1 MQASLYNHFNALGL
15 RYSSHYYVLRKICI
29 IYVTAS
35 GLRKCLVRHQ
45 QTSKHELYMIMR
57 LLISYVLLYFDFL
70 RNVFRINLDYHIV
83 LFLNSIWIFFCHTG
97 NYISIIT
104 YYHEPYFLTNTI
116 IILVLLYWIYHF
128 TC

>member
-35 GLRKCLVRHQ
+35 GLRKCLARHQ

-57 LLISYVLLYFDFL
+57 LLILHYKLHYFDF
-70 RNVFRINLDYHIV
+70 FRKE
-83 LFLNSIWIFFCHTG
+83 SR
-97 NYISIIT
+97 ISIV
-104 YYHEPYFLTNTI
+104 I
-116 IILVLLYWIYHF
+116 IF
-128 TC
+128 K